1 MEATVLTKDKA
12 PDATTNKKKCC
23 VGYKSWKSVKSAYC
37 VLSICGFMSIMS
49 ISSAFSVL
57 SINSAFSVAS
67 GGSLASVASANS
79 VFSIGSLKSA
89 FSIGSMNCYGCIFNV
104 PITGHMNTCDKSR
117 LTKDDKKELQDAL
130 YGRAYETF
138 RPSIKDLSEEDL
150 VNDCCLHIHSSEA
163 TKHGL
168 QSFITNSNRTACLM
182 FGGNG
187 TTVIDKVDVDAAQ
200 NIYRPTS

>member
-1 MEATVLTKDKA
+1 
-12 PDATTNKKKCC
+12 
-23 VGYKSWKSVKSAYC
+23 
-37 VLSICGFMSIMS
+37 
-49 ISSAFSVL
+49 
-57 SINSAFSVAS
+57 
-67 GGSLASVASANS
+67 
-79 VFSIGSLKSA
+79 
-89 FSIGSMNCYGCIFNV
+89 
-104 PITGHMNTCDKSR
+104 MNTCDKSR